1 MIEGIDVQFT
11 LVRGIKTKTSSLV
24 EGGVVPLAQPS
35 MSSQVK
41 GFILTAVAD
50 RGANRLTFWVI
61 LGSKGI
67 S

>member
-1 MIEGIDVQFT
+1 MIEGIDFQFT
-11 LVRGIKTKTSSLV
+11 FVWGIKTKTSSLV

-50 RGANRLTFWVI
+50 RGANRLTF
-61 LGSKGI
+61 
-67 S
+67 